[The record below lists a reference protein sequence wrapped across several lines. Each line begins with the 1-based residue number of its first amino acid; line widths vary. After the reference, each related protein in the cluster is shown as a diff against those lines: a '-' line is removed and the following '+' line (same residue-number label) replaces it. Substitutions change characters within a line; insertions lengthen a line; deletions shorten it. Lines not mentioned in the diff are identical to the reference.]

1 MFSVS
6 CHLLSVLIKARTYT
20 DIQLLM
26 QFVHI
31 KDRDIAFSCLFIEC
45 VCVYVCVFRSA
56 FAALSSCSLQG
67 LLHVSTTRWQKATQ
81 RMKRRDFWRLRS
93 VTCDVPWTVSCL
105 PRRWWPRSVAITFLE
120 AGRVKT
126 LTAWYCL
133 KQVKLFLS
141 DTFSCHKKK
150 KIT

>member
-45 VCVYVCVFRSA
+45 VCVCVCISIS
-56 FAALSSCSLQG
+56 LCSLVQ
-67 LLHVSTTRWQKATQ
+67 LLPARTVACEHNKVAESNSKNEKA
-81 RMKRRDFWRLRS
+81 
-93 VTCDVPWTVSCL
+93 
-105 PRRWWPRSVAITFLE
+105 
-120 AGRVKT
+120 
-126 LTAWYCL
+126 
-133 KQVKLFLS
+133 
-141 DTFSCHKKK
+141 
-150 KIT
+150 